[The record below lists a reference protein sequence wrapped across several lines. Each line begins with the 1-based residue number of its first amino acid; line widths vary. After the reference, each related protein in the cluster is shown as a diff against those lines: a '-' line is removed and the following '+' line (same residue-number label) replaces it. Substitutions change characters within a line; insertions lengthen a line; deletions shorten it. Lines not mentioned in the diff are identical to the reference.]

1 MNYVAYCMSQ
11 NSLGARI
18 HYLCAA
24 KGHALRVR
32 QGGKEEGPDQEPG
45 RSLLQPTKGK

>member
-1 MNYVAYCMSQ
+1 MSH
-11 NSLGARI
+11 NTLGARV
-18 HYLCAA
+18 HNLCAA

-32 QGGKEEGPDQEPG
+32 QGGEEEGADQEPG